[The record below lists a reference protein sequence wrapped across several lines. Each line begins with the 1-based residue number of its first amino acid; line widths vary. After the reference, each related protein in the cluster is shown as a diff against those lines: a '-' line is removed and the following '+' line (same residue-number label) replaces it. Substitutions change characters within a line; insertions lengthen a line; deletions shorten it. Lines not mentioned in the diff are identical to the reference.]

1 MSTLDKLKPGQ
12 KARVVRVGS
21 NGPIKRRIADMGVIR
36 GTAVEVVRIAP
47 LGDPIEVQ
55 VKGYRLSLRKGEAA
69 QIAVELP

>member
-1 MSTLDKLKPGQ
+1 VSTLDQLKPGQ
-12 KARVVRVGS
+12 TAHVVHVGS
-21 NGPIKRRIADMGVIR
+21 SGPTRRRIADMGVIR

-69 QIAVELP
+69 QIAVELS

>member
-1 MSTLDKLKPGQ
+1 
-12 KARVVRVGS
+12 
-21 NGPIKRRIADMGVIR
+21 MGVIR